1 MEPETPETAYGWIEP
16 GTRLENPFTDSTSY
30 VKRFWEKPS
39 GALASDLMHNGCL
52 WNSFVMV
59 GRVGS
64 FLNLIR
70 RTQPELYEAFTAIDA
85 YFSTPAE
92 RRALSGLYAGI
103 PTSGFSDVV
112 LSACADSL
120 AVLRCSGLGWSD
132 LGEPVRV
139 LSVLKRKSPRSENEL
154 KLPRGGSWRAA
165 QQSFKWIELHALA
178 Y

>member
-1 MEPETPETAYGWIEP
+1 VE
-16 GTRLENPFTDSTSY
+16 
-30 VKRFWEKPS
+30 RFWEKPS
-39 GALASDLMHNGCL
+39 DAVASDLMGNGCL

-64 FLNLIR
+64 FLNLIW
-70 RTQPELYEAFTAIDA
+70 RTQRELFEAFTAIDA

-103 PTSGFSDVV
+103 RSSGFSDDV
-112 LSACADSL
+112 LSACADGL

-139 LSVLKRKSPRSENEL
+139 LSVLKRKSP
-154 KLPRGGSWRAA
+154 
-165 QQSFKWIELHALA
+165 
-178 Y
+178 